1 MRVVTAAVRIVYP
14 QTSIHGGFTSY
25 QPETAP
31 WLSERSITPYRKDI
45 RRPNICKIFLAMFAI
60 RSYNSIYIVALDDRQ
75 LLQTLFIVTNTI
87 KFILHPELLL
97 HVVAG
102 FRFLYFY
109 T

>member
-75 LLQTLFIVTNTI
+75 LLQTLLILQLLQTLLIVTIVTNTFHRY
-87 KFILHPELLL
+87 KH
-97 HVVAG
+97 
-102 FRFLYFY
+102 Y
-109 T
+109 